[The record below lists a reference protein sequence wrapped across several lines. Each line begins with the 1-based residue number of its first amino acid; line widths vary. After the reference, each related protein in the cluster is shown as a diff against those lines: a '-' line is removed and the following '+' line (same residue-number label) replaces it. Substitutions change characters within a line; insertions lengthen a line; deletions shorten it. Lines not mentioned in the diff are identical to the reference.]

1 MITENA
7 MVLAA
12 GLGTR
17 LRPITD
23 TIPKPLVRVAGKP
36 LIDYAL
42 DLLTA
47 AGCSRCA
54 VNVHHLADQLIDH
67 LARRKTPEIIISDE
81 TQGLLN
87 SGGGLVKGLKLL
99 PEGPVFV
106 MNADQ
111 FWIGEK
117 PDEPSNL
124 QRLAGFFDP
133 ERMDMAML
141 CVRIAD
147 TTGHDGKIDFNLS
160 TDGRLT
166 RYKPENEGEGVV
178 YAGAMVLDSRLF
190 RDAPEGPFN
199 LNIYFDR
206 AIAAGRLY
214 GTILEGHWITVGTP
228 EAIGLAEAAIGERA
242 GVS

>member
-47 AGCSRCA
+47 AGCRRCA
-54 VNVHHLADQLIDH
+54 VNVHHLAGQLIEH
-67 LARRKTPEIIISDE
+67 LSRRKIPEIIISDE

-106 MNADQ
+106 MNADL

-147 TTGHDGKIDFNLS
+147 TTGHDGKIDFNLGA
-160 TDGRLT
+160 DGRLT
-166 RYKPENEGEGVV
+166 RYNPENEGEGVV